1 MKLFFAGAIR
11 GVGGY
16 GKVYRRIID
25 LLKAHGEILSE
36 HIYHNG
42 TSDAGGEKG
51 DGDIYFRDTEWIGQA
66 DLLIAEIS
74 RPSIGVGY
82 EIGYAEAHDIPVL
95 ALYHRGAEHRISAM
109 VAGNRKITTL
119 RYDTLEEL
127 EKTLKK
133 TIPRYAARPPR
144 AASNS

>member
-1 MKLFFAGAIR
+1 MKLFFAGSVR
-11 GVGGY
+11 GMGGY
-16 GKVYRRIID
+16 VKVYRRIID
-25 LLKAHGEILSE
+25 LLKSHGEIVSE
-36 HIYHNG
+36 HIYLNG
-42 TSDAGGEKG
+42 VDIPGGEKG
-51 DGDIYFRDTEWIGQA
+51 DGDIYLRDTEWIDQA

-82 EIGYAEAHDIPVL
+82 EIGYAESRDIPVL

-109 VAGNRKITTL
+109 VAGNRRITTL

-133 TIPRYAARPPR
+133 AIPRYAARHPK